1 MQLQPKK
8 CITFMYFITLTW
20 ERVEW
25 QFRWFRVSFSQKS
38 WFSSSCVPDKN
49 MPSVELKWNVH
60 GSPYTSIYFLL
71 FRLFQCAPN
80 IKQQLW
86 HHQAVDGG
94 GINIQQTFCNALW
107 FPVKWVE
114 SQVPFDNRV
123 SKFCGVN
130 CQNIPLV
137 YVFVA
142 FVE

>member
-1 MQLQPKK
+1 MPAVYGTKMK
-8 CITFMYFITLTW
+8 CTW
-20 ERVEW
+20 QKGTMV
-25 QFRWFRVSFSQKS
+25 QFCS
-38 WFSSSCVPDKN
+38 N
-49 MPSVELKWNVH
+49 NVQ
-60 GSPYTSIYFLL
+60 IYREESALNLIL
-71 FRLFQCAPN
+71 FEVRLFQCAPN